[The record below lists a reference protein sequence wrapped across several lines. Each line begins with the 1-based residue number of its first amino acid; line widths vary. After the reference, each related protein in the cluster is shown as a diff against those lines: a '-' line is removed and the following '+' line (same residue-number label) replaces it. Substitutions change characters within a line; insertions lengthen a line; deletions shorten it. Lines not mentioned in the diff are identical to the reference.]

1 MGLSVRRYIE
11 LLTEFAPS
19 QSHYYKHGTPN
30 GVPGLHSTRV
40 SSARFTPSRTDPY
53 NPRSTFMSSD
63 HELVII
69 LDFGGQYTQLIA
81 RRVREL
87 GVYSEIVPFNTTAEA
102 IRRRDPRGIILS
114 GGPSSVY
121 EQGAPHPDPAV
132 IQMGVPVLGICY
144 GVQLMAHFLGGEVK
158 PSNRR
163 EYGQAEIAV
172 QAQSQLLA
180 GLTSPLKVWMSHG
193 DYVSRP
199 PDGFTITAA
208 TEAAIGAVE
217 DPARKLYGVQFH
229 PEVAHT
235 PQGKE
240 ILRNFLVNVCRL
252 RCDWTM
258 SSFIETTVEDIKR
271 RVGDLRAV
279 CGLSGGVDSS
289 VAAAL
294 VARAVGDR
302 QTCIF
307 VDTGLLRKN
316 EFEEVLEAYR
326 EMDLNVI
333 GVAAGERFL
342 TKLAG
347 VIDPERKRKIIGN
360 EFIEIFQEE
369 ARKLGHEDFLVQ
381 GTLYPDVIES
391 VSVKGPSAVIK
402 SHHNVGGL
410 PEKMNLRL
418 IEPLREL
425 FKDEVRRV
433 GREMGLPEEIIS
445 RQPFPGPGLAVRI
458 LGEVTADRV
467 ALLQEADAIVIEEIR
482 RADHY
487 DKVWQ
492 SFAVLLPISTVG
504 VMGDMRTYDNAIAL
518 RVVESLDGMTAD
530 WARLPYEVLQR
541 ISSRIVSEVRG
552 VNRVVYDISSK
563 PPSTIEWE

>member
-1 MGLSVRRYIE
+1 MN
-11 LLTEFAPS
+11 PS
-19 QSHYYKHGTPN
+19 
-30 GVPGLHSTRV
+30 
-40 SSARFTPSRTDPY
+40 
-53 NPRSTFMSSD
+53 
-63 HELVII
+63 HETVIV
-69 LDFGGQYTQLIA
+69 LDFGSQYTQLIA
-81 RRVREL
+81 RRVREI
-87 GVYSEIVPFNTTAEA
+87 GVYSEIVPFNTPIDT
-102 IRRRDPRGIILS
+102 IRSKEPRAIILS

-121 EQGAPHPDPAV
+121 EEGAPHPDRAV
-132 IQMGVPVLGICY
+132 LELGVPVLGICY
-144 GVQLMAHFLGGEVK
+144 GVQLLSYFLGGEVS

-163 EYGQAEIAV
+163 EYGYAEIEKRAE
-172 QAQSQLLA
+172 SPLFT
-180 GLTSPLKVWMSHG
+180 GLPDSLKVWMSHG

-199 PDGFTITAA
+199 PAGFHITAS
-208 TEAAIGAVE
+208 TEAAIGAIE
-217 DPARKLYGVQFH
+217 DPMRQLYGIQFH

-235 PQGKE
+235 PLGKE
-240 ILRNFLVNVCRL
+240 VLKNFLLNVCGL
-252 RCDWTM
+252 HADWTVG
-258 SSFIETTVEDIKR
+258 SFIENAIEQIKAQAGDG
-271 RVGDLRAV
+271 RVV

-294 VARAVGDR
+294 VARAIGDR

-307 VDTGLLRKN
+307 VDNGLLRKD
-316 EFEEVLEAYR
+316 EFEQVLEAYR
-326 EMDLNVI
+326 EMNLNVV

-342 TKLAG
+342 TRLAG
-347 VIDPERKRKIIGN
+347 VTDPERKRKIIGN
-360 EFIEIFQEE
+360 EFIEVFQEE
-369 ARKLGHEDFLVQ
+369 ANKLGKVDFLVQ

-410 PEKMNLRL
+410 PEKMHLKL

-433 GREMGLPEEIIS
+433 GRELGLPEEIIS

-467 ALLQEADAIVIEEIR
+467 ALLQEADAIVLEEIR
-482 RADHY
+482 RADLY
-487 DKVWQ
+487 EKIWQ

-504 VMGDMRTYDNAIAL
+504 VMGDNRTYENAVAIRA
-518 RVVESLDGMTAD
+518 VDSVDGMTAD
-530 WARLPYEVLQR
+530 WVRLPYDVLQR

-552 VNRVVYDISSK
+552 INRVVYDISSK

>member
-1 MGLSVRRYIE
+1 MHPE
-11 LLTEFAPS
+11 
-19 QSHYYKHGTPN
+19 
-30 GVPGLHSTRV
+30 
-40 SSARFTPSRTDPY
+40 
-53 NPRSTFMSSD
+53 
-63 HELVII
+63 HETVII

-87 GVYSEIVPFNTTAEA
+87 GVYCEIVPFNTPVEE
-102 IRRRDPRGIILS
+102 IRRKNPRGIILS
-114 GGPSSVY
+114 GGPASVY
-121 EQGAPHPDPAV
+121 EEGAPHPDRAV
-132 IQMGVPVLGICY
+132 IETGAPVLGICY
-144 GVQLMAHFLGGEVK
+144 GVQLLAQFLGGEVK
-158 PSNRR
+158 PSPRR
-163 EYGQAEIAV
+163 EYGYAEIEKRAD
-172 QAQSQLLA
+172 SELLA
-180 GLTSPLKVWMSHG
+180 GLPSPLRVWMSHG
-193 DYVSRP
+193 DYVSVP
-199 PDGFTITAA
+199 PAGCTITAA
-208 TEAAIGAVE
+208 TDAAIGAVE
-217 DPARKLYGVQFH
+217 DPARRLYGVQFH

-240 ILRNFLVNVCRL
+240 VLRNFLVNVCGL
-252 RCDWTM
+252 HCDWTM
-258 SSFIETTVEDIKR
+258 ASFIETTIDDIRR
-271 RVGDLRAV
+271 RVGDGRAV

-294 VARAVGDR
+294 VARAIGDR

-326 EMDLNVI
+326 EMDLNVV

-342 TKLAG
+342 TRLAG
-347 VIDPERKRKIIGN
+347 VTDPERKRKIIGN

-369 ARKLGHEDFLVQ
+369 ARKLGKVDFLVQ

-410 PEKMNLRL
+410 PEKMRL
-418 IEPLREL
+418 KLVEPLREL

-433 GREMGLPEEIIS
+433 GRELGLPEEIIG

-458 LGEVTADRV
+458 LGEVTPDRV
-467 ALLQEADAIVIEEIR
+467 ALLQEADAIVIEEMR
-482 RADHY
+482 RADLY

-492 SFAVLLPISTVG
+492 SFAVLLPVSSVG
-504 VMGDMRTYDNAIAL
+504 VMGDQRTYDNCIAIRA
-518 RVVESLDGMTAD
+518 VESLDGMTAD
-530 WARLPYEVLQR
+530 WARLPYETLQR

>member
-1 MGLSVRRYIE
+1 M
-11 LLTEFAPS
+11 T
-19 QSHYYKHGTPN
+19 
-30 GVPGLHSTRV
+30 
-40 SSARFTPSRTDPY
+40 
-53 NPRSTFMSSD
+53 
-63 HELVII
+63 HEHETVLIF
-69 LDFGGQYTQLIA
+69 DFGGQYTQLIA

-87 GVYSEIVPFNTTAEA
+87 GVYSEIVPFNTSVAEL
-102 IRRRDPRGIILS
+102 RRRAPRALILS
-114 GGPSSVY
+114 GGPASVY
-121 EQGAPHPDPAV
+121 EEGAPHPDPAV
-132 IQMGVPVLGICY
+132 LDLGVPVLGICY
-144 GVQLMAHFLGGEVK
+144 GVQLMAQFLGGEVR
-158 PSNRR
+158 PSARR
-163 EYGQAEIAV
+163 EYGHAELEI
-172 QAQSQLLA
+172 QPGSRLLA
-180 GLTSPLKVWMSHG
+180 GLPSPVKAWMSHG

-199 PDGFTITAA
+199 PAGFSVTAT

-217 DPARKLYGVQFH
+217 DPARNLYGVQFH

-235 PQGKE
+235 PRGKDV
-240 ILRNFLVNVCRL
+240 LRNFLINVCHL
-252 RCDWTM
+252 RGDWTM
-258 SSFIETTVEDIKR
+258 ASFIETTIAEIR
-271 RVGDLRAV
+271 ERVGDGSAV

-294 VARAVGDR
+294 VARAIGDR

-316 EFEEVLEAYR
+316 EYAEVLEAYR

-342 TKLAG
+342 TQLAG
-347 VIDPERKRKIIGN
+347 VADPERKRKIIGN
-360 EFIEIFQEE
+360 EFIEVFQEE
-369 ARKLGHEDFLVQ
+369 ARRLGTVDYLVQ

-410 PEKMNLRL
+410 PEKMHLKL

-433 GREMGLPEEIIS
+433 GRELGLPEEIIG

-458 LGEVTADRV
+458 LGEVTSDRV
-467 ALLQEADAIVIEEIR
+467 ALLQEADRIVIEEIR
-482 RADHY
+482 RADLY
-487 DKVWQ
+487 DQIWQ
-492 SFAVLLPISTVG
+492 AFAVLLPVSSVG
-504 VMGDMRTYDNAIAL
+504 VMGDNRTYENAIAI
-518 RVVESLDGMTAD
+518 RAVDSLDGMTAD
-530 WARLPYEVLQR
+530 WSRLPYEVLQK
-541 ISSRIVSEVRG
+541 ISSRIISEVRG

>member
-1 MGLSVRRYIE
+1 MAL
-11 LLTEFAPS
+11 
-19 QSHYYKHGTPN
+19 N
-30 GVPGLHSTRV
+30 
-40 SSARFTPSRTDPY
+40 
-53 NPRSTFMSSD
+53 
-63 HELVII
+63 HETVLI

-87 GVYSEIVPFNTTAEA
+87 GIYSEIVPFNISGVKLSEKN
-102 IRRRDPRGIILS
+102 PRGIILS

-121 EQGAPHPDPAV
+121 DEGAPHPDRAV
-132 IQMGVPVLGICY
+132 IEMGVPVLGICY
-144 GVQLMAHFLGGEVK
+144 GVQLMAYFLGGEVK

-163 EYGQAEIAV
+163 EYGQAEIEV
-172 QAQSQLLA
+172 RGPSQLLA
-180 GLTSPLKVWMSHG
+180 GLPFLLKVWMSHG
-193 DYVSRP
+193 DHVSRP
-199 PDGFTITAA
+199 PEGFAVTAA

-217 DPARKLYGVQFH
+217 DPQRKLYGVQFH

-240 ILRNFLVNVCRL
+240 ILRNFLVSVCGL

-258 SSFIETTVEDIKR
+258 ASFIETTVEDIKR
-271 RVGDLRAV
+271 RVGDGRAV

-289 VAAAL
+289 VSAAL
-294 VARAVGDR
+294 VARAIGDR

-360 EFIEIFQEE
+360 EFIEIFQEQ

-410 PEKMNLRL
+410 PEKMNLKL

-433 GREMGLPEEIIS
+433 GRELGLPEEIIG

-482 RADHY
+482 RADLY

-492 SFAVLLPISTVG
+492 SFAVLLPVSTVG
-504 VMGDMRTYDNAIAL
+504 VMGDNRTYDNAIAL
-518 RVVESLDGMTAD
+518 RIVESLDGMTAD
-530 WARLPYEVLQR
+530 WSRVPYEVLQR

>member
-1 MGLSVRRYIE
+1 MP
-11 LLTEFAPS
+11 TE
-19 QSHYYKHGTPN
+19 
-30 GVPGLHSTRV
+30 
-40 SSARFTPSRTDPY
+40 
-53 NPRSTFMSSD
+53 
-63 HELVII
+63 HETVII
-69 LDFGGQYTQLIA
+69 LDFGGQYTQLEA

-87 GVYSEIVPFNTTAEA
+87 GVYSEILPYNASLDD
-102 IRRRDPRGIILS
+102 IRKKHPSAIILS

-121 EQGAPHPDPAV
+121 EEGAPHCDRQV
-132 IQMGVPVLGICY
+132 LDLGVPVLGICY
-144 GVQLMAHFLGGEVK
+144 GFQLIALYLGGEVS

-163 EYGQAEIAV
+163 EYGHADVEIK
-172 QAQSQLLA
+172 SEGKLLA
-180 GLTSPLKVWMSHG
+180 GLRSPLKAWMSHG
-193 DYVSRP
+193 DNVSLP
-199 PDGFTITAA
+199 PPGFAVTAT
-208 TEAAIGAVE
+208 TERAIAAAE
-217 DPARKLYGVQFH
+217 DPARNLYGLQFH

-240 ILRNFLVNVCRL
+240 VFKNFLEGVCHL
-252 RCDWTM
+252 RRDWTM
-258 SSFIETTVEDIKR
+258 KSFIDTAVDDIR
-271 RVGDLRAV
+271 GRVGDAHAV

-294 VARAVGDR
+294 VSRAIGDR

-316 EFEEVLEAYR
+316 EFDQVLEAYR

-342 TKLAG
+342 TRLAG
-347 VIDPERKRKIIGN
+347 VTDPERKRKIIGN
-360 EFIEIFQEE
+360 EFIEVFQEQ
-369 ARKLGHEDFLVQ
+369 ARKLGRVDFLVQ

-391 VSVKGPSAVIK
+391 ISVKGPSAVIK

-410 PEKMNLRL
+410 PEKMHLKL
-418 IEPLREL
+418 VEPLREL

-433 GREMGLPEEIIS
+433 GRELGLPEDIIN

-458 LGEVTADRV
+458 LGEVTPDRV
-467 ALLQEADAIVIEEIR
+467 ALLQDADHIVIEEIR
-482 RADHY
+482 RADLY
-487 DKVWQ
+487 DKIWQ
-492 SFAVLLPISTVG
+492 SFAVLLPVSTVG
-504 VMGDMRTYDNAIAL
+504 VMGDGRTYDSVVAIRA
-518 RVVESLDGMTAD
+518 VDSVDGMTAD

-552 VNRVVYDISSK
+552 VNRVTYDISSK